1 MAANAGLL
9 HRNTGWRL
17 AGVQKSQ
24 KHQSRN
30 IPQGHA
36 GVAANAG
43 RDDRGE
49 SNLHDGNLLSP
60 FTFEFDVYASCETMV
75 KTCML
80 HVSKVLLSVAV
91 FFAASAVQP
100 VIAKPKTSDVLIS
113 STPLSGAP
121 VGASAFRI
129 KYRSQAVGGGRNV
142 VTGVVIVP
150 NGKTPAGGRKV
161 VAWAHGT
168 SGVAE
173 SCAPSQS
180 KELFRSIAGLNAM
193 LSAGYVVVAT
203 DYAGLG
209 SSGPHPYLVGNGSA
223 FSVLDSVRAA
233 REFGRGSIGSRYVVW
248 GESQGGHAA
257 LWTAQYSARYAPEL
271 QLAGAAAAAPPTDLK
286 KNLTGGTNPLIKALL
301 TAYTSA
307 SWSQTFGIPLST
319 ILKPIG
325 QDLARRLA
333 RNCVS
338 TDPVALRTKIG
349 LFRFSRSL
357 ANVDISKSP
366 RWAEQ
371 LRRNSVPTT
380 GFSVPVFIAQGSA
393 DPIVAPGVTL
403 NFAKS
408 LCRNRSV
415 PVRYYAVKGGDHFS
429 IGKRSADATVGWIA
443 DRFAGKS
450 APNNCG
456 KF

>member
-1 MAANAGLL
+1 M
-9 HRNTGWRL
+9 
-17 AGVQKSQ
+17 
-24 KHQSRN
+24 SRISN
-30 IPQGHA
+30 I
-36 GVAANAG
+36 
-43 RDDRGE
+43 
-49 SNLHDGNLLSP
+49 LLS
-60 FTFEFDVYASCETMV
+60 
-75 KTCML
+75 
-80 HVSKVLLSVAV
+80 SVI
-91 FFAASAVQP
+91 FIAAPTITP
-100 VIAKPKTSDVLIS
+100 VTAKPVTRDVLIS
-113 STPLSGAP
+113 STPLAGAP
-121 VGASAFRI
+121 AGASAYRI
-129 KYRSQAVGGGRNV
+129 RYRSQAVAGGGNE
-142 VTGVVIVP
+142 VTGVIIVP
-150 NGKTPAGGRKV
+150 NGTAPSGGRNV

-168 SGVAE
+168 SGVAV

-180 KELFRSIAGLNAM
+180 KELFGSIAGLNAM
-193 LSAGYVVVAT
+193 LAAGYAVVAT

-209 SSGPHPYLVGNGSA
+209 TRGPHPYLVGNGTA
-223 FSVLDSVRAA
+223 YSVLDSIRAA

-307 SWSQTFGIPLST
+307 SWSQTYRIPLST

-349 LFRFSRSL
+349 LFRFSRAL
-357 ANVDISKSP
+357 ANIDISTSP

-371 LRRNSVPTT
+371 LRRNSVKPT

-403 NFAKS
+403 SFAQS
-408 LCRNRSV
+408 LCRSRLV
-415 PVRYYAVKGGDHFS
+415 PVRYLAVKGGDHFS
-429 IGKRSADATVGWIA
+429 IGKRSADATIGWIA
-443 DRFAGKS
+443 DRFAGKA
-450 APNNCG
+450 APDDCG
-456 KF
+456 KL